1 VFTFSTADI
10 IVKRNWMK
18 RRFLLAL
25 LLVFLGFTL
34 LAPIGMTLNTEP
46 DTPGNYERTF
56 TFDAEQGSSHAT
68 YTLYTSVPPSL
79 YDYYRG
85 KPNSVNSDREYSK
98 FVTPEPVQTLA
109 DNIRNISSSDEE
121 FANNVLALVHQI
133 PYAVSNIKYPVE
145 AIAENSGDCDVL
157 SFLAASIMKAGGL
170 DVVLLVYRDL
180 HPAHMNIGVYLPY
193 TPVYDKLE
201 TAATGFEYNNKTYWA
216 AECTPTG
223 NWKVGYQPD
232 CFAPSAPVVIHVDT
246 REESSSARVSSSLNK
261 PLLPSSISVT
271 LSLENMNGDNGWAV
285 MISGSISPSYSGKEI
300 VLYVSR
306 DGGYSYTVLQT
317 VTDSFGN
324 YSIPCNV
331 PSSGTYKI
339 RTSLIGF
346 SNYAGSDSETVTV
359 FVSPSPTPDVANVAA
374 YQQSNESKAAFAYNG
389 NAEYQL
395 GSQSNSA
402 FLKSKLTGTNISLS
416 GDFLIL
422 NGGENSTNS
431 GQTITLPETTQTII
445 RYRRRSI
452 VVTIPERTIK
462 IQEPENNQ
470 FGFILEN
477 DDGNYSAS
485 VKLLDG
491 ADVSNI
497 EKRIDGSNA
506 TFMNVSRSIERN
518 VWYKAV
524 AKISGDEIT
533 TELRGENDT
542 LIETSVIKSDAI
554 DMSKFGIVLSC
565 NPSTFIAFK
574 NLKVESLDQQPNA
587 LVDMPLPENELE
599 SLVPYILPV
608 VLLVMACSAIYF
620 HRKNRKSQSPSKIE

>member
-1 VFTFSTADI
+1 
-10 IVKRNWMK
+10 MK

-25 LLVFLGFTL
+25 LLIFLGFSF
-34 LAPIGMTLNTEP
+34 LAPLGMTLNSEP
-46 DTPGNYERTF
+46 AAPGNYKRTY
-56 TFDAEQGSSHAT
+56 TFNVEQGSSHAK
-68 YTLYTSVPPSL
+68 YTVYTSVPPSL

-85 KPNSVNSDREYSK
+85 KTNSVNSDREYSK

-109 DNIRNISSSDEE
+109 DNIRNFSSSDEE

-145 AIAENSGDCDVL
+145 ALTENSGDCDVL
-157 SFLAASIMKAGGL
+157 SFLAASIMEAGGL

-193 TPVYDKLE
+193 TPVYDKPE
-201 TAATGFEYNNKTYWA
+201 TGATGFEYNNKTYWA
-216 AECTPTG
+216 SECTSTG
-223 NWKVGYQPD
+223 NWKVGDQPD
-232 CFAPSAPVVIHVDT
+232 CFAPSTPVIIPIETQKDP
-246 REESSSARVSSSLNK
+246 SPARVSSSLNK
-261 PLLPSSISVT
+261 PLIPSSVSVT
-271 LSLENMNGDNGWAV
+271 LSMENMNRANEWAV
-285 MISGSISPSYSGKEI
+285 MISGSISPSYSGKDV

-306 DGGYSYTVLQT
+306 DGGYSYTILQT
-317 VTDSFGN
+317 VTDNLGH

-346 SNYAGSDSETVTV
+346 SNYAGSDSETITV
-359 FVSPSPTPDVANVAA
+359 FVSPSPTPNVANVAA
-374 YQQSNESKAAFAYNG
+374 YQQSNESKAAFAYNE
-389 NAEYQL
+389 NAGYQL
-395 GSQSNSA
+395 ASQSNSA
-402 FLKSKLTGTNISLS
+402 FLKSRFTCANISLS

-422 NGGENSTNS
+422 NTGQNSTNS

-445 RYRRRSI
+445 QYRRHSLVI
-452 VVTIPERTIK
+452 TIPERTIK

-497 EKRIDGSNA
+497 EKRLNGSNA
-506 TFMNVSRSIERN
+506 TFMNVSSSIERN
-518 VWYKAV
+518 TWYKAV

-533 TELRGENDT
+533 TELHGENDT
-542 LIETSVIKSDAI
+542 FLETSTIKSDAI
-554 DMSKFGIVLSC
+554 DLSKFGILISC
-565 NPSTFIAFK
+565 DPSTFIAFK
-574 NLKVESLDQQPNA
+574 NLKVESLDQQPNT
-587 LVDMPLPENELE
+587 LVSVPLPENELE
-599 SLVPYILPV
+599 SLAPYILPV
-608 VLLVMACSAIYF
+608 LLLVIAGSAIYF
-620 HRKNRKSQSPSKIE
+620 LRKNKK

>member
-1 VFTFSTADI
+1 
-10 IVKRNWMK
+10 MK

-25 LLVFLGFTL
+25 LLIFLGFSCL
-34 LAPIGMTLNTEP
+34 VPIGMPLNSEP
-46 DTPGNYERTF
+46 TAPANYERTY
-56 TFDAEQGSSHAT
+56 TFNVEQGSSHAT

-85 KPNSVNSDREYSK
+85 KTNSVNSDREYSK
-98 FVTPEPVQTLA
+98 FVTPEPVRTLA
-109 DNIRNISSSDEE
+109 ANIRNFSSSDEE

-133 PYAVSNIKYPVE
+133 PYAVSNMKYPVE
-145 AIAENSGDCDVL
+145 ALAENSGDCDVL

-193 TPVYDKLE
+193 TPVYDELE

-216 AECTPTG
+216 SECTPTG
-223 NWKVGYQPD
+223 NWKVGDQPD
-232 CFAPSAPVVIHVDT
+232 CFAPSTPVIIPIETQKDP
-246 REESSSARVSSSLNK
+246 SPARISSSLNK
-261 PLLPSSISVT
+261 PLIPSSVSVT
-271 LSLENMNGDNGWAV
+271 LSLENMNGANEWAV
-285 MISGSISPSYSGKEI
+285 MISGSISPSYSGKDI

-306 DGGYSYTVLQT
+306 NGGYTYTMLQT
-317 VTDSFGN
+317 VTDNLGH

-331 PSSGTYKI
+331 PSSGTYMI

-346 SNYAGSDSETVTV
+346 SNYAGSDSETITV
-359 FVSPSPTPDVANVAA
+359 FVSPSPTPNVANVAA
-374 YQQSNESKAAFAYNG
+374 YQQSNESKAAFASNE
-389 NAEYQL
+389 NAGYQL
-395 GSQSNSA
+395 ASQGNSA
-402 FLKSKLTGTNISLS
+402 FLKSRLTGANISLS

-422 NGGENSTNS
+422 NTGQNSTNS
-431 GQTITLPETTQTII
+431 EQTITLPETTQTII
-445 RYRRRSI
+445 QYRRHSLVI
-452 VVTIPERTIK
+452 TIPERTIK

-491 ADVSNI
+491 ADVSNV
-497 EKRIDGSNA
+497 EKRLNGSNA
-506 TFMNVSRSIERN
+506 TFMNVSSSIERN
-518 VWYKAV
+518 TWYKAV

-542 LIETSVIKSDAI
+542 LLETSTVKSDAI
-554 DMSKFGIVLSC
+554 DLSKFGIVISC
-565 NPSTFIAFK
+565 DPSTFIAFK

-587 LVDMPLPENELE
+587 LVSVPLPENELE
-599 SLVPYILPV
+599 SLAPYILPV
-608 VLLVMACSAIYF
+608 VLLVMACAATYF
-620 HRKNRKSQSPSKIE
+620 LRKNRKSQSPSKIE